1 MQENPPDTPK
11 QAHPPPNRRRD
22 KPQLACDLCRRR
34 KLGRPPAS
42 CTYPAPEP
50 GPPYVTSSNDLL
62 VSMEVNAEDSY
73 RQSPTS
79 KGPTTSAHTEYPTIV
94 SQGFLQ
100 LIGGRDI
107 NFTTLGQESEVV
119 NVQEKTL
126 KDPSLKAY
134 YSIHDFPI

>member
-1 MQENPPDTPK
+1 VLDREAM
-11 QAHPPPNRRRD
+11 
-22 KPQLACDLCRRR
+22 LFY
-34 KLGRPPAS
+34 G
-42 CTYPAPEP
+42 EP
-50 GPPYVTSSNDLL
+50 
-62 VSMEVNAEDSY
+62 
-73 RQSPTS
+73 
-79 KGPTTSAHTEYPTIV
+79 
-94 SQGFLQ
+94 GFLQ